1 MADTNNNKKAALD
14 YHREGKPGK
23 IETVPTK
30 PYSSQHDLSLA
41 YSPGVAW
48 PCLEIKDNPENAYE
62 YTNKGNLMAVISNG
76 SAVLGLGNIGAMAGK
91 PVMEGKALLFKIF
104 AGLDCFDIEIDEKD
118 PEKFIATVK
127 AISSTFG
134 GINLEDIKAPEC
146 FEIERRLK
154 EECDIPVMHDDQH
167 GTAIISAAGLLNAL
181 ELQQKHIGDIRLVVN
196 GAGAAAIACTK
207 LYIELGVRPENI
219 VMCDSKGVISSRRTD
234 LNAMK
239 RSFATDR
246 DISTL
251 TEALIGA
258 DVFLGLST
266 KNVLTKEMIRTMAD
280 RPIVFALANPDPEI
294 EYSEALA
301 SRDDLI
307 FATGRSDYPNQINNV
322 LGFPYI
328 FRGALDVRATAIN
341 EEMKLAAVHAI
352 AELAK
357 QPVPSVINAAY
368 NLESISYG
376 KSYILPKPL
385 DPRLLSA
392 VAPAVAKAAIK
403 SGVARRPISDW
414 EGYNRHL
421 EKMMG
426 YDNSLVR
433 RFADVARCQPMKVVF
448 GEGNTDNML
457 EAAVQAGQEGL
468 CRPIL
473 LGNAD
478 LIQTRADALGLRL
491 DGVEIVNPR
500 HPDEKERRERYA
512 HMLAD
517 KLARNGYTYQDSY
530 EKMFDRN
537 YFGMMMVE
545 SGDADAFI
553 AGTYADNHSVT
564 SIARDIIGIRHG
576 FSTFATMHILSTKRG
591 TFFLADT
598 MINERTDAKTLSD
611 IARLTAGAVEY
622 YAFDPVIA
630 MLSYGNF
637 GSDCR
642 DRQEF
647 NGSASTVRH
656 AVEMLHAQYPS
667 MAVDGE
673 MRTDIAL
680 NRSLRDRTYPF
691 NKLLGKDVNTLIF
704 PDLNSSS
711 AVWHMM
717 MGMGIGESIGPIQI
731 GLNKPVHFI
740 SVNAPVREIVNLAT
754 VASMDAATYLKAGN
768 CRLDR

>member
-1 MADTNNNKKAALD
+1 
-14 YHREGKPGK
+14 
-23 IETVPTK
+23 
-30 PYSSQHDLSLA
+30 
-41 YSPGVAW
+41 
-48 PCLEIKDNPENAYE
+48 
-62 YTNKGNLMAVISNG
+62 
-76 SAVLGLGNIGAMAGK
+76 
-91 PVMEGKALLFKIF
+91 
-104 AGLDCFDIEIDEKD
+104 
-118 PEKFIATVK
+118 
-127 AISSTFG
+127 
-134 GINLEDIKAPEC
+134 
-146 FEIERRLK
+146 
-154 EECDIPVMHDDQH
+154 
-167 GTAIISAAGLLNAL
+167 
-181 ELQQKHIGDIRLVVN
+181 
-196 GAGAAAIACTK
+196 
-207 LYIELGVRPENI
+207 
-219 VMCDSKGVISSRRTD
+219 
-234 LNAMK
+234 
-239 RSFATDR
+239 
-246 DISTL
+246 
-251 TEALIGA
+251 
-258 DVFLGLST
+258 
-266 KNVLTKEMIRTMAD
+266 
-280 RPIVFALANPDPEI
+280 
-294 EYSEALA
+294 
-301 SRDDLI
+301 
-307 FATGRSDYPNQINNV
+307 
-322 LGFPYI
+322 
-328 FRGALDVRATAIN
+328 
-341 EEMKLAAVHAI
+341 
-352 AELAK
+352 
-357 QPVPSVINAAY
+357 
-368 NLESISYG
+368 
-376 KSYILPKPL
+376 
-385 DPRLLSA
+385 
-392 VAPAVAKAAIK
+392 
-403 SGVARRPISDW
+403 
-414 EGYNRHL
+414 
-421 EKMMG
+421 
-426 YDNSLVR
+426 
-433 RFADVARCQPMKVVF
+433 
-448 GEGNTDNML
+448 
-457 EAAVQAGQEGL
+457 
-468 CRPIL
+468 
-473 LGNAD
+473 
-478 LIQTRADALGLRL
+478 
-491 DGVEIVNPR
+491 
-500 HPDEKERRERYA
+500 
-512 HMLAD
+512 MLAD

-530 EKMFDRN
+530 ERMFDRN

-564 SIARDIIGIRHG
+564 SVARDIIGIRPG

-598 MINERTDAKTLSD
+598 MINERTDARTLAD